1 MANATAIYR
10 YTAELGADVKEME
23 AELQGENAGDERLSN
38 RLFLSLQ
45 RLRSECDRRD
55 TLEQEQRDV
64 ALKVVLTLITMEYSL
79 DFRLRRQELKLELY
93 QIDQDYKLELYQI
106 EQEEEDAS
114 SEEGEEGEEDASE
127 EEEEEEE
134 EEVGAAQRK
143 ARRLAGHPRAA
154 PREAWLAGGVRTHT
168 HRLQPQRDVMQ
179 HALVPRS
186 SRRCSQLVVHDP
198 APGGWVPA
206 PLICVRRCWAGG
218 ERDRYIQVY
227 GGVWRGRE
235 GDGGGAAG
243 GERRQRE
250 AAAQPL
256 VAVADAPVL

>member
-1 MANATAIYR
+1 M
-10 YTAELGADVKEME
+10 KEME
-23 AELQGENAGDERLSN
+23 AELQGENAGNERLLLN
-38 RLFLSLQ
+38 RLLLLLT
-45 RLRSECDRRD
+45 RRCSESARRC
-55 TLEQEQRDV
+55 TLELEHSKVAFKVARTLQLCQIEQDLR
-64 ALKVVLTLITMEYSL
+64 LK
-79 DFRLRRQELKLELY
+79 LY
-93 QIDQDYKLELYQI
+93 QIKQDLRLELNQI
-106 EQEEEDAS
+106 EEEEDAS
-114 SEEGEEGEEDASE
+114 SEEGEEGEEDAS
-127 EEEEEEE
+127 EEEE

-206 PLICVRRCWAGG
+206 PLICVRRCCCCWAGG

-227 GGVWRGRE
+227 GGAGRGRE
-235 GDGGGAAG
+235 GDGGGG
-243 GERRQRE
+243 GRTPATRG
-250 AAAQPL
+250 
-256 VAVADAPVL
+256 